1 MGTHVVSLR
10 PLLAVQALDTKLTQ
24 LRHRLGTLP
33 EKAVLHASTA
43 SLAAVDAQLGECI
56 ARMHAIETRIS
67 ELESAGRDLDAK
79 KTRFEAQLKT
89 VIAPREAEALQH
101 EIAVVVA
108 KHAGLDDEELELLE
122 ESEQLAARR
131 SELENLRAERATVVA
146 GDSAAA
152 DAATAEVMRAI
163 EVTTAERAGVVAAID
178 VALIAKYDAARPRS
192 ATVTIAEVAK
202 NSCTGCHTAL
212 SPKEI
217 GELKALT
224 AGEDPRC
231 PYCGCLLVV

>member
-1 MGTHVVSLR
+1 MGTHVMSLR

-33 EKAVLHASTA
+33 EKAALMVSTA
-43 SLAAVDAQLGECI
+43 ALADVDRQLAECDD
-56 ARMHAIETRIS
+56 RLQAIERRVG
-67 ELESAGRDLDAK
+67 ELESAGTDLDAK
-79 KTRFEAQLKT
+79 KSRFEAQLKT

-101 EIAVVVA
+101 EIAIVVA

-122 ESEQLAARR
+122 ESERLAARR
-131 SELENLRAERATVVA
+131 SELEALRAARATVVA
-146 GDSAAA
+146 ADTIRADDAAA
-152 DAATAEVMRAI
+152 EVARTIDATTSERAAAVATIDAA
-163 EVTTAERAGVVAAID
+163 
-178 VALIAKYDAARPRS
+178 LLAKYDAARPRS
-192 ATVTIAEVAK
+192 ATVTIAEVTK
-202 NSCTGCHTAL
+202 NSCSGCHTAL

-217 GELKALT
+217 GELKALG

>member
-1 MGTHVVSLR
+1 MSLR

-33 EKAVLHASTA
+33 EKATLQASSA
-43 SLAAVDAQLGECI
+43 ALADVDRRLAECADRLQEIERRI
-56 ARMHAIETRIS
+56 A
-67 ELESAGRDLDAK
+67 ELEAAGKDLDAK
-79 KTRFEAQLKT
+79 KARFEAQLKT

-101 EIAVVVA
+101 EIAIVVA

-122 ESEQLAARR
+122 ESELLTVRW
-131 SELENLRAERATVVA
+131 SELETVRAERAAVVA
-146 GDSAAA
+146 DDTVRADTAAA
-152 DAATAEVMRAI
+152 EVTRAI
-163 EVTTAERAGVVAAID
+163 DATTTERAGVVAAID
-178 VALIAKYDAARPRS
+178 AALLAKYDAARPRS
-192 ATVTIAEVAK
+192 ATVTIAEVVK
-202 NSCTGCHTAL
+202 NSCSGCHTAL

-217 GELKALT
+217 GELKSLT

>member
-1 MGTHVVSLR
+1 MSLR

-33 EKAVLHASTA
+33 EKATLQASTA
-43 SLAAVDAQLGECI
+43 ALADVDRQLADCD
-56 ARMHAIETRIS
+56 ARMKAIEQRIA
-67 ELESAGRDLDAK
+67 ELESAGSDLDAK
-79 KTRFEAQLKT
+79 KARFEAQLKT

-101 EIAVVVA
+101 EIAIVVA

-122 ESEQLAARR
+122 ESEQLTARR
-131 SELENLRAERATVVA
+131 SELETVRAERAAVVA
-146 GDSAAA
+146 ADTLRA
-152 DAATAEVMRAI
+152 DAAAAEVTHAI
-163 EVTTAERAGVVAAID
+163 DATTAERDTVVAAID
-178 VALIAKYDAARPRS
+178 AALLAKYDAARPRS
-192 ATVTIAEVAK
+192 ATVTIAEVVK
-202 NSCTGCHTAL
+202 NSCSGCHTAL